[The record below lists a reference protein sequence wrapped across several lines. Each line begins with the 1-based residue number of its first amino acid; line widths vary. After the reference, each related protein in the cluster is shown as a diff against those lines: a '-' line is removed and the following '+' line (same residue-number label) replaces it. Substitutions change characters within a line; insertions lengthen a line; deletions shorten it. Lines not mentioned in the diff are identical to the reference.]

1 MKFGKYD
8 QCFKNSLNEKERMEL
23 GIIVLDRDKRSASE
37 FIKKFGLSLNEVES
51 LKYCSQWLKTIKKAE
66 EGKLKI
72 KLSDKG
78 PSINF

>member
-1 MKFGKYD
+1 M
-8 QCFKNSLNEKERMEL
+8 
-23 GIIVLDRDKRSASE
+23 IVLDRDDKSAFS
-37 FIKKFGLSLNEVES
+37 FIKKHALNINKVES

-78 PSINF
+78 PGINI